1 MVQVLETPYYPSL
14 LVQAVRDFVLIEQRP
29 EATNKILVGLSPR
42 WPLEIW
48 TVFRLW
54 FVGQWA
60 CWQAFLL

>member
-1 MVQVLETPYYPSL
+1 MVQFLQTPCDPSMLE
-14 LVQAVRDFVLIEQRP
+14 QAVRDNVLIEQRP

-42 WPLEIW
+42 RPLEIW